1 MNIIQQIGSFEK
13 ALEVLQQAQQ
23 HFLAPTVYVTSL
35 NLLGSIYDDYDAL
48 FVYAGNGCFA
58 YMPASEAMASN
69 QVVWIA
75 DLKAA
80 LMVGVAA

>member
-35 NLLGSIYDDYDAL
+35 NLFGSIYDDYDAL
-48 FVYAGNGCFA
+48 FVYAGIECFA

-80 LMVGVAA
+80 LMVEVVA

>member
-13 ALEVLQQAQQ
+13 AQEVLKQAQS
-23 HFLAPTVYVTSL
+23 HVLAPTVYVPH
-35 NLLGSIYDDYDAL
+35 LGLFGFIYDDYDAL
-48 FVYAGNGCFA
+48 FVYAGNECFA

-69 QVVWIA
+69 QVVWIS

-80 LMVGVAA
+80 LMVEVAA